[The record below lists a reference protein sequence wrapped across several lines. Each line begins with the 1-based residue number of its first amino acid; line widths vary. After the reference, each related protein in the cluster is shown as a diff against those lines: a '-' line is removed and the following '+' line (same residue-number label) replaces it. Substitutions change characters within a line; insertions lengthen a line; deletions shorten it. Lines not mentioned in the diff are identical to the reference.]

1 MKKIIS
7 KRLNSVIKMEVNQRK
22 LLSVLN
28 SFTKISKWLTEQS
41 CRSDPSKADVI
52 PITNFHTMSTSG
64 WTEAFKWWRDTT
76 KQLRVVELF
85 YIAVHGDVHGVLTD
99 AKAAR
104 FISQITDFTFDTIE
118 NVTSIAHGIC
128 IIRPNKSR
136 IEIYNCACKVN
147 AKS

>member
-7 KRLNSVIKMEVNQRK
+7 KRLNLVITVEVNQRK

-28 SFTKISKWLTEQS
+28 FFTKISKWLTEQS
-41 CRSDPSKADVI
+41 CRSDPSKANVI
-52 PITNFHTMSTSG
+52 PFTNFHTMSTSD

-76 KQLRVVELF
+76 KQPRVVGLV
-85 YIAVHGDVHGVLTD
+85 YVAVPGNVHGVLTD
-99 AKAAR
+99 AKAVR
-104 FISQITDFTFDTIE
+104 FISQITYFTVDTLE

-128 IIRPNKSR
+128 IIRPNLSR
-136 IEIYNCACKVN
+136 VVIYNCTCKVN